1 MVSRRSVRVKV
12 MQLLYVL
19 NRDAQMDARK
29 ILRTYDES
37 IERSFELFLFNLYI
51 LINTAYEAVN
61 DANKRNSKLLPSED
75 DQKFTARLYEN
86 EVVQSL
92 VNNQNLEREFQR
104 NKFAAKVDDNFY
116 QKLYAEFVELEEYK
130 AYLDMDP
137 PGSEHTAILLELY
150 RVMRKNEYFNEV
162 LQDHYLNWV
171 DDKSLAVGNVK
182 KAIKE
187 LPADESFYEQYYP
200 DHETAQE
207 FGRSLLEKT
216 CEHDIE
222 LLELIEPTLKNW
234 DAERL
239 AIIDMILLK
248 MAICEFI
255 HFPTIPTK
263 VTLNEYVE
271 IAKLYSTPK
280 SKDFVNGILDRLMKS
295 LQEQGRI
302 QKTGRGLLS

>member
-37 IERSFELFLFNLYI
+37 IERSFELFLFNIYI
-51 LINTAYEAVN
+51 LINTAYQAVN
-61 DANKRNSKLLPSED
+61 DAKTRNSKLLPSEE
-75 DQKFTARLYEN
+75 DQKFTPRLYEN
-86 EVVQSL
+86 EVMQSL
-92 VNNQNLEREFQR
+92 VSNDKLEREFHR

-116 QKLYAEFVELEEYK
+116 QKLYSEFAALDEYK
-130 AYLDMDP
+130 AYVEQNETE
-137 PGSEHTAILLELY
+137 GGHTTILLELY
-150 RVMRKNEYFNEV
+150 RVMRKSEYFNDV
-162 LQDHYLNWV
+162 VQDHYLNWV

-187 LPADESFYEQYYP
+187 LPAGEEFYEQYYP

-207 FGRSLLEKT
+207 FGRVLLQKT
-216 CEHDIE
+216 CEHDTE
-222 LLELIEPTLKNW
+222 LLQLIEPTLKNW

-255 HFPTIPTK
+255 YFPTIPTK

-271 IAKLYSTPK
+271 VAKLYSTPK

-302 QKTGRGLLS
+302 QKTGRGLLN